1 MNRKFESWIESR
13 LNPEVTF
20 DVVVAYRY
28 APAEPMTLEYP
39 GAPASLTIES
49 VRHKNR
55 LIDDLELLP
64 LLDEQ
69 EIERLTDEAWE
80 HHKEEV
86 EA

>member
-1 MNRKFESWIESR
+1 MNCTFESWIAAWA
-13 LNPEVTF
+13 NPDVTF
-20 DVVVAYRY
+20 DVVVTYHY

-55 LIDDLELLP
+55 LIDDLDLLP
-64 LLDEQ
+64 LLDER
-69 EIERLTDEAWE
+69 EIERLTEAAWE

>member
-1 MNRKFESWIESR
+1 MTRTFESWIESKR
-13 LNPEVTF
+13 NPDVAF
-20 DVVVAYRY
+20 DVVVTYRY

-49 VRHKNR
+49 VQRKATYPHS
-55 LIDDLELLP
+55 IEMLP

-69 EIERLTDEAWE
+69 EIERLTDEAWQ

>member
-1 MNRKFESWIESR
+1 MNRTFESWIESK
-13 LNPEVTF
+13 LNPDVTF
-20 DVVVAYRY
+20 DVVVTYRY

-55 LIDDLELLP
+55 RIDDLELLP
-64 LLDEQ
+64 LLDEL
-69 EIERLTDEAWE
+69 EIERLTDAAWE
-80 HHKEEV
+80 RHKEGV